1 MVEGKVHDTPG
12 KTLVSSYTPKSPPFS
27 RKAVKKWKEKRNYP
41 AAPHLP
47 CQRPDLDESG
57 YFAGFIL
64 AAALLWIVC
73 VYRDD
78 SPLLAFTR
86 L

>member
-1 MVEGKVHDTPG
+1 MIRLERRLSLLIRQRARLFQGRRWKNG
-12 KTLVSSYTPKSPPFS
+12 
-27 RKAVKKWKEKRNYP
+27 KEKRNYP

-64 AAALLWIVC
+64 AAALLWI
-73 VYRDD
+73 
-78 SPLLAFTR
+78 
-86 L
+86 